1 MSILTLLTL
10 FTLLTP
16 TISINYNC
24 KPNTGTFTLDAS
36 CATDATINVNNQ
48 LSIIGSTTSVH
59 SISGGKD
66 HQIFDIGKGDTLILK
81 DLELKNGYAKETG
94 KIGGAIRMAFNGIG
108 DFTFVVFSN
117 NFADSG
123 GALAMSNDANA
134 KVVGCRFEKN
144 TCDTQGNDVYVA
156 SATAAV
162 KLGAFEKK
170 NLKKKSYC

>member
-1 MSILTLLTL
+1 
-10 FTLLTP
+10 
-16 TISINYNC
+16 
-24 KPNTGTFTLDAS
+24 
-36 CATDATINVNNQ
+36 
-48 LSIIGSTTSVH
+48 
-59 SISGGKD
+59 
-66 HQIFDIGKGDTLILK
+66 
-81 DLELKNGYAKETG
+81 
-94 KIGGAIRMAFNGIG
+94 MAFNGIG

-170 NLKKKSYC
+170 NLKNKSYYLFFFRSIIIIF